1 MSWFSCLFRLMQL
14 WIVTVASARISVF
27 FSCRRMPFFSS
38 ASTLLIKLVGE
49 WALNVVLFAGS
60 HVFVFFD
67 FALLIRLVGQCALN
81 VVLFAG
87 SHVFVFFGFALLI
100 KLVGQCALNFYLLSQ
115 NASYL
120 LSLYWEEGC
129 LVCMGNI
136 ITLVRD
142 KILLFMQ
149 QLSFIFRVTRNWK
162 CPVFFSSQP
171 NALSFALSISGL
183 CVSLPTSCCTL
194 ILCFLHC
201 LCCWLLHHQF
211 RYFFPSFHCLSYY
224 YFIVC
229 FLMHP

>member
-1 MSWFSCLFRLMQL
+1 MSWFSCSLRLMQL
-14 WIVTVASARISVF
+14 WIVTVASARIFVF

-38 ASTLLIKLVGE
+38 ASTLLIKLVSE

-120 LSLYWEEGC
+120 LSLY
-129 LVCMGNI
+129 
-136 ITLVRD
+136 
-142 KILLFMQ
+142 
-149 QLSFIFRVTRNWK
+149 
-162 CPVFFSSQP
+162 
-171 NALSFALSISGL
+171 
-183 CVSLPTSCCTL
+183 
-194 ILCFLHC
+194 
-201 LCCWLLHHQF
+201 
-211 RYFFPSFHCLSYY
+211 
-224 YFIVC
+224 
-229 FLMHP
+229 